1 METFLLNVL
10 GTNCAIIKMQHF
22 YLQIIQCATQI
33 NVIKVEIRSTC
44 VDFNRK
50 VCLILLGKD
59 HDIMVLIPVMHLYHS
74 NSFVKF
80 RWKMPSE
87 IQIPNS
93 NRRKDPG
100 SKMINIDDRGY
111 VSNIFTHPRARN
123 QKFYLCKIFGQ
134 RSNTRM

>member
-1 METFLLNVL
+1 MPYFV
-10 GTNCAIIKMQHF
+10 GQ
-22 YLQIIQCATQI
+22 
-33 NVIKVEIRSTC
+33 RS
-44 VDFNRK
+44 R
-50 VCLILLGKD
+50 
-59 HDIMVLIPVMHLYHS
+59 HDRTDPIPVMHLYHS

-100 SKMINIDDRGY
+100 SEMINIDDRGY

-134 RSNTRM
+134 RSNTHM